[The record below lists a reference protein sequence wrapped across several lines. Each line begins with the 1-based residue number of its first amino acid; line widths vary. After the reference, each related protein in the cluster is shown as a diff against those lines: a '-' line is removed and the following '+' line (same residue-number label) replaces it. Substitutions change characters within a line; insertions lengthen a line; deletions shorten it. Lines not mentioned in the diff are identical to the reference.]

1 MNNRFSKQSIRDELR
16 RKTEEFV
23 SRGGEIKQHTPG
35 ESGESVSPGKH
46 RAVFVTGE
54 PRQSR
59 TYVNDVVSALDGR
72 KQKKIVAKTANRPS
86 PRPVKKIIYDDFGEP
101 LREVWSDQ

>member
-1 MNNRFSKQSIRDELR
+1 VNNRSSKQSIRDELR

-23 SRGGEIKQHTPG
+23 SRGGEIKHHTPG

-46 RAVFVTGE
+46 RAVFITGE

-72 KQKKIVAKTANRPS
+72 KQKKIVAKTTNRPS
-86 PRPVKKIIYDDFGEP
+86 SRPVKKIIYDDFGEP

>member
-1 MNNRFSKQSIRDELR
+1 MNNRSSKQSIRDELR

-35 ESGESVSPGKH
+35 ESGESSSTGKH
-46 RAVFVTGE
+46 RAVFIAGE

-59 TYVNDVVSALDGR
+59 TYVNEAVSALDGR
-72 KQKKIVAKTANRPS
+72 KQKKIASKTVNRSS

-101 LREVWSDQ
+101 IREIWRDK